1 MKINFQDNFTW
12 KEILK
17 IDDVI
22 IEKAVKKP
30 DEVFSTSQDNHNQ
43 YSTYDKNGYLQ
54 SANKKSTLS
63 ILA

>member
-17 IDDVI
+17 IDDN
-22 IEKAVKKP
+22 
-30 DEVFSTSQDNHNQ
+30 QNQ

-54 SANKKSTLS
+54 SANRKSTLS